1 MPYKD
6 KQKQKEWHH
15 NAYLRKRAGLPT
27 RTTPILTIEEKNKR
41 KQYWNKIS
49 YENLYEKK
57 KTQICH

>member
-41 KQYWNKIS
+41 KQYWRAQGLFLQRLPK
-49 YENLYEKK
+49 E
-57 KTQICH
+57 

>member
-27 RTTPILTIEEKNKR
+27 RTTPILTIEEKK
-41 KQYWNKIS
+41 
-49 YENLYEKK
+49 
-57 KTQICH
+57 